1 MPLISI
7 FRLLLFLFRP
17 DVYFVTMTQALSWVS
32 DPKPLKQLPTYEPW
46 DCKKYVPPTS
56 RPCNLP
62 NKCALGLK
70 RSNMSDIRYMDTCR
84 DCPNKYPWLG
94 DAEGSGI
101 PGRDNYIYT
110 SEKDIVPEGQK

>member
-1 MPLISI
+1 MNCVSKCLSD
-7 FRLLLFLFRP
+7 FRP
-17 DVYFVTMTQALSWVS
+17 DVYFVTMTQALTWVS
-32 DPKPLKQLPTYEPW
+32 DPKPLTKLATIDAW
-46 DCKKYVPPTS
+46 DCKKTTPSAS

-62 NKCALGLK
+62 NSCALALK
-70 RSNMSDIRYMDTCR
+70 KANVTDTRYMNTCR
-84 DCPNKYPWLG
+84 DCPAKYPWLG